1 MLTLRAETRGLTKAA
16 RNEVRRQ
23 GYVPAVVY
31 GKAVDPVPI
40 MVPAEDLQQILRSG
54 GRNKLIRLE
63 GPGLERPFTVLIK
76 EMQHSLIRRDVLH
89 VDFFEPL
96 AGRPINVRVPLVVE
110 GDEELTR
117 RGLVLERH
125 LAEVEC
131 QCLPDS
137 VPDSIRLDVA
147 HLGPGDQIF
156 LREVPLPPGVRL
168 VGLGES
174 VVVSVDAPAPE
185 PASGG
190 EELAAPAAE

>member
-1 MLTLRAETRGLTKAA
+1 MLTLRAETRGVTKGA
-16 RNEVRRQ
+16 RNQARRQ
-23 GYVPAVVY
+23 GYVPGVVY
-31 GKAVDPVPI
+31 GKEAAPVPV
-40 MVPAEDLQQILRSG
+40 MVSAEELQLVLRSG

-63 GPGLERPFTVLIK
+63 GPALERPCTVLIK
-76 EMQHSLIRRDVLH
+76 EMQQSLIRRDVLH

-137 VPDSIRLDVA
+137 VPDAIRVNVA

-156 LREVPLPPGVRL
+156 LREIPLPQGVRL
-168 VGLGES
+168 IGLGEG

-185 PASGG
+185 PVTGG